1 MILKTNCSASF
12 LRVCSRY
19 EVHKNPRRWHVSPKA
34 FRLCHFKAPRSRCEF
49 CNSGN
54 RKSIYKKHFC
64 ASACRPTLPVGS
76 GRDLRRVG
84 QSTGD
89 QPLTA
94 EDHHGVAG
102 EIAENA
108 HQRIRRP
115 QSRVSGDVDINLEE
129 ESEKTEGS
137 METQR

>member
-1 MILKTNCSASF
+1 MRCVKTPDDGTSALKHSVFVILKSCVTQ
-12 LRVCSRY
+12 
-19 EVHKNPRRWHVSPKA
+19 
-34 FRLCHFKAPRSRCEF
+34 KAPRSRCEF

-64 ASACRPTLPVGS
+64 ASVCRPTLPVRS

-84 QSTGD
+84 QRTGD

-94 EDHHGVAG
+94 EDHHGIAG

-115 QSRVSGDVDINLEE
+115 QSRVSGDVDINLET